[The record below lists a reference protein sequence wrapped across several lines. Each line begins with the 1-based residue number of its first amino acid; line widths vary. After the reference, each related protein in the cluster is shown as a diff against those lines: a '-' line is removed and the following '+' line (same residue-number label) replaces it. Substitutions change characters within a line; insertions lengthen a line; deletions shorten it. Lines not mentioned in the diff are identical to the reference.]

1 MKVIKTKKT
10 AETAQNRQ
18 EEIKGDYDF
27 VFKRENYILMVI
39 GLVFISL
46 GYILMIGGGSDD
58 PSVFSEAIF
67 DTQRLTVAPILLI
80 VGFIIEIFA
89 IMYRKKEKLEIEN
102 EDEK

>member
-27 VFKRENYILMVI
+27 VFKRENYILMII

-58 PSVFSEAIF
+58 PNVFSEAIF

-80 VGFIIEIFA
+80 VGFIIEVFA
-89 IMYRKKEKLEIEN
+89 IMYRKKDKVEIEN

>member
-27 VFKRENYILMVI
+27 VFKRENYILMII

>member
-46 GYILMIGGGSDD
+46 GYVFMIGGGSDD
-58 PSVFSEAIF
+58 PTVFSEAIF
-67 DTQRLTVAPILLI
+67 DTQRLIVAPILLV